1 LDLYWSTLAGMRAT
15 ALALALSLA
24 AAAASADDPTVPPA
38 PRYHIYLWG
47 PVELDRLRTT
57 NPDHYARA
65 ERILA
70 AADRLCR
77 PGPARVQFAAAGGRD
92 VSCYGMVLRTSNPPK
107 LEIDFTL
114 DETRYSAL
122 VAITDDPP
130 RLIPAR

>member
-1 LDLYWSTLAGMRAT
+1 MV
-15 ALALALSLA
+15 LALALSLVA
-24 AAAASADDPTVPPA
+24 AAAASADDVTVPAA
-38 PRYHIYLWG
+38 PRHHIYLWG
-47 PVELDRLRTT
+47 SVELDRLRAS

-65 ERILA
+65 EKILA

-77 PGPARVQFAAAGGRD
+77 PGRGRVQFAAAGSKD
-92 VSCYGMVLRTSNPPK
+92 VSCYGMLLRTSNPPK

-114 DETRYSAL
+114 DDTRYSAL